1 MNDNYDYRDVSTNYL
16 PLAINKDSIK
26 RALGVAGESGP
37 NYPIL
42 AIVTGT
48 KPDFYKQAPLV
59 IEATKRR
66 IPSLVI
72 DTGQH
77 FDETLGHGIQE
88 FNIQESVACN
98 LQVRGNLMEKA
109 SELLLK
115 FAIFGKI
122 FKEKFPAHTLLPVV
136 HGDTLVAGITP
147 LSWLFGLGQKVAQ
160 NEAGLR
166 SMSPKFVRNLTQGE
180 PSGSQIDDFVTSQ
193 FDSSSWFI
201 ARDEPFPEQVD
212 TWICSAGAQFFFAP
226 TLLNKNNLIREGYP
240 EDLIYVVGNS
250 VVDAIGMKRRSKPQ
264 SSVFELYPELGSE
277 LPSTLSSGASST
289 TTRTIPTSPTKP
301 VRNEWIRVD
310 IHRRE
315 NLTPSRFFVIVKAL
329 IELVKIG
336 YRVILI
342 KLTATQHA
350 LDKYGLTDTLDTL
363 QREYPRS
370 FLQTPLWKEYGHV
383 IEFLDS
389 GLCWLELTDSGSMQ
403 EELLYFPAV
412 NSVTVRLNTDRP
424 ETIFE
429 AHGNVLAPPVNPK
442 WIVEIV
448 KRVDNEKIP
457 LYESSRKKK
466 LYGEPGQVSPK
477 VMDILKKHF
486 DENYNFYPWLHNRL
500 GLWKE
505 QDSEFSYL

>member
-1 MNDNYDYRDVSTNYL
+1 LKDKYEYRNVFTDYL
-16 PLAINKDSIK
+16 PLAINHESIEM
-26 RALGVAGESGP
+26 ALSVARERGS
-37 NYPIL
+37 NYPVL

-59 IEATKRR
+59 TEAMKRR
-66 IPSLVI
+66 IPSFVI

-77 FDETLGHGIQE
+77 FDTTLGYGIQE

-98 LQVRGNLMEKA
+98 LRVRGNLMEKA

-115 FAIFGKI
+115 FAMFGKI
-122 FKEKFPAHTLLPVV
+122 FKEKFPGRTILPVV

-166 SMSPKFVRNLTQGE
+166 SMSPKYVRKLTLSE
-180 PSGSQIDDFVTSQ
+180 PNKGQIEDFVNSQ
-193 FDSSSWFI
+193 FDSSYWFI

-226 TLLNKNNLIREGYP
+226 TLLNRDNLIREGYP

-250 VVDAIGMKRRSKPQ
+250 VVDAIEMKRRTKSH
-264 SSVFELYPELGSE
+264 SSIFELYPELLSE
-277 LPSTLSSGASST
+277 MALTSSLNGAP
-289 TTRTIPTSPTKP
+289 TI
-301 VRNEWIRVD
+301 RDEWIRVD

-315 NLTPSRFFVIVKAL
+315 NLTPSRFSVIVKSL
-329 IELVKIG
+329 IELVKAG

-350 LDKYGLTDTLDTL
+350 LDRYGLTDLLDML

-370 FLQTPLWKEYGHV
+370 FIQTPLWKEYGHV

-389 GLCWLELTDSGSMQ
+389 GRCWLELTDSGSMQ
-403 EELLYFPAV
+403 EELLYFPGV

-429 AHGNVLAPPVNPK
+429 AQGNVLAPPVSPE

-448 KRVDNEKIP
+448 KRVDQDKIP
-457 LYESSRKKK
+457 LYSNKRKKK
-466 LYGEPGQVSPK
+466 IYGEPGQVSPK
-477 VMDILKKHF
+477 VISILKKHF

-505 QDSEFSYL
+505 PDSEFTYL

>member
-1 MNDNYDYRDVSTNYL
+1 MKDKYEYRNVSTNYL
-16 PLAINKDSIK
+16 PIAINNDSIEM
-26 RALGVAGESGP
+26 ALNGARERGS
-37 NYPIL
+37 NYPVL

-59 IEATKRR
+59 MEAMKRS
-66 IPSLVI
+66 IPFFVI

-77 FDETLGHGIQE
+77 FDTTLGYGIQE

-115 FAIFGKI
+115 FALFGKI
-122 FKEKFPAHTLLPVV
+122 FKEKFPGRTLLPVV

-166 SMSPKFVRNLTQGE
+166 SMSPKYVRELTLSE
-180 PSGSQIDDFVTSQ
+180 PNRGQIEDFVNSQ
-193 FDSSSWFI
+193 FDSSYWFI
-201 ARDEPFPEQVD
+201 ARDEPFPEQID

-226 TLLNKNNLIREGYP
+226 TLLNKENLIREGYP

-250 VVDAIGMKRRSKPQ
+250 VVDAIEMKRRIKPR
-264 SSVFELYPELGSE
+264 SSIFELYPELESE
-277 LPSTLSSGASST
+277 KSLSSPGNGAK
-289 TTRTIPTSPTKP
+289 RI
-301 VRNEWIRVD
+301 RNEWIRVD

-315 NLTPSRFFVIVKAL
+315 NLTPSRFSVIVKSL
-329 IELVKIG
+329 VELVKAG

-350 LDKYGLTDTLDTL
+350 LDKYGLSDLLDAL
-363 QREYPRS
+363 QMEYPHS
-370 FLQTPLWKEYGHV
+370 FIQTPLWKEYGHV

-389 GLCWLELTDSGSMQ
+389 GRCWLELTDSGSMQ
-403 EELLYFPAV
+403 EELLYFPGV

-429 AHGNVLAPPVNPK
+429 AQGNVLAPPVSPE
-442 WIVEIV
+442 WIVEVV
-448 KRVDNEKIP
+448 KRVDQDKIP
-457 LYESSRKKK
+457 QYSYKKK
-466 LYGEPGQVSPK
+466 KKIYGEPGQVSPR
-477 VMDILKKHF
+477 VIDILKKHF

-505 QDSEFSYL
+505 PDSEFTYL

>member
-1 MNDNYDYRDVSTNYL
+1 MKDKYEYRNVFTDYL
-16 PLAINKDSIK
+16 PLAINHESIEM
-26 RALGVAGESGP
+26 ALSVARERGS
-37 NYPIL
+37 NYPVL

-59 IEATKRR
+59 TEAMKRR
-66 IPSLVI
+66 IPSFVI

-77 FDETLGHGIQE
+77 FDTTLGYGIQE
-88 FNIQESVACN
+88 FNIQELVACN

-115 FAIFGKI
+115 FAMFGKI
-122 FKEKFPAHTLLPVV
+122 FKEKFPGRTILPVV

-166 SMSPKFVRNLTQGE
+166 SMSPKYVRKLTLSE
-180 PSGSQIDDFVTSQ
+180 PNKGQIEDFVNSQ
-193 FDSSSWFI
+193 FDSSYWFI

-226 TLLNKNNLIREGYP
+226 TLLNRDNLIREGYP

-250 VVDAIGMKRRSKPQ
+250 VVDAIEMKRRTKSH
-264 SSVFELYPELGSE
+264 SSIFELYPELLSE
-277 LPSTLSSGASST
+277 MALTSSFNGAP
-289 TTRTIPTSPTKP
+289 TI
-301 VRNEWIRVD
+301 RDEWIRVD

-315 NLTPSRFFVIVKAL
+315 NLTPSRFSVIVKSL
-329 IELVKIG
+329 IELVKAG

-350 LDKYGLTDTLDTL
+350 LDRYGLTDLLDML

-370 FLQTPLWKEYGHV
+370 FIQTPLWKEYGHV

-389 GLCWLELTDSGSMQ
+389 GRCWLELTDSGSMQ
-403 EELLYFPAV
+403 EELLYFPGV

-429 AHGNVLAPPVNPK
+429 AQGNVLAPPVSPE

-448 KRVDNEKIP
+448 KQVDQDKIP
-457 LYESSRKKK
+457 LYSNKRKKK
-466 LYGEPGQVSPK
+466 IYGEPGQVSPK
-477 VMDILKKHF
+477 VINILKKHF

-505 QDSEFSYL
+505 PDSEFTYL

>member
-1 MNDNYDYRDVSTNYL
+1 MKDKYEYRNVLTNYL
-16 PLAINKDSIK
+16 PLAINHDSIG
-26 RALGVAGESGP
+26 RALDVAGERGTS
-37 NYPIL
+37 YPIL

-59 IEATKRR
+59 VEAMKCR
-66 IPSLVI
+66 IPSFVI

-77 FDETLGHGIQE
+77 FDDTLGYGMRE

-122 FKEKFPAHTLLPVV
+122 FKEKFPGHTLLPVV

-166 SMSPKFVRNLTQGE
+166 SMSPKFVRNLSQRE
-180 PSGSQIDDFVTSQ
+180 PDKIQFDDFVSSQ
-193 FDSSSWFI
+193 FDKKSWFV

-212 TWICSAGAQFFFAP
+212 TWICSAGTQFFFAP
-226 TLLNKNNLIREGYP
+226 TLLNQENLIREGYP
-240 EDLIYVVGNS
+240 EEFIYVVGNS
-250 VVDAIGMKRRSKPQ
+250 VVDAIEMKRRSKPQ
-264 SSVFELYPELGSE
+264 SSIFNLYPELVSE
-277 LPSTLSSGASST
+277 LPSTQPSSGGST
-289 TTRTIPTSPTKP
+289 TTTTTARK
-301 VRNEWIRVD
+301 EWIRVD

-315 NLTPSRFFVIVKAL
+315 NLTPSRFSVIVKSL
-329 IELVKIG
+329 IELVKAG
-336 YRVILI
+336 YRVLLI

-350 LDKYGLTDTLDTL
+350 LDKYGLTDTLDIL

-370 FLQTPLWKEYGHV
+370 FVQTPLWKEYGHV

-389 GLCWLELTDSGSMQ
+389 GRCWLELTDSGSMQ
-403 EELLYFPAV
+403 EELLYFPGV

-429 AHGNVLAPPVNPK
+429 AQGNVLAPPVNPK

-448 KRVDNEKIP
+448 RLVDNDKIP
-457 LYESSRKKK
+457 LYTNNRKKK
-466 LYGEPGQVSPK
+466 VYGEPGQVSPK
-477 VMDILKKHF
+477 VMNIVKKHF

-505 QDSEFSYL
+505 QDSDFTYL

>member
-1 MNDNYDYRDVSTNYL
+1 MKDKYEYRNVFTDYL
-16 PLAINKDSIK
+16 PLAINHESIEM
-26 RALGVAGESGP
+26 ALSVARERGS
-37 NYPIL
+37 NYPVL

-59 IEATKRR
+59 TEAMKRR
-66 IPSLVI
+66 IPSFVI

-77 FDETLGHGIQE
+77 FDTTLGYGIQE
-88 FNIQESVACN
+88 FNIQELVACN

-115 FAIFGKI
+115 FAMFGKI
-122 FKEKFPAHTLLPVV
+122 FKEKFPGRTILPVV

-166 SMSPKFVRNLTQGE
+166 SMSPKYVRKLTLSE
-180 PSGSQIDDFVTSQ
+180 PNKGQIEDFVNSQ
-193 FDSSSWFI
+193 FDSSYWFI

-226 TLLNKNNLIREGYP
+226 TLLNRDNLIREGYP

-250 VVDAIGMKRRSKPQ
+250 VVDAIEMKRRTKSH
-264 SSVFELYPELGSE
+264 SSIFELYPELLSE
-277 LPSTLSSGASST
+277 IALTSSFNGAP
-289 TTRTIPTSPTKP
+289 TI
-301 VRNEWIRVD
+301 RDEWIRVD

-315 NLTPSRFFVIVKAL
+315 NLTPSRFSVIVKSL
-329 IELVKIG
+329 IELVKAG

-350 LDKYGLTDTLDTL
+350 LDRYGLTDLLDML

-370 FLQTPLWKEYGHV
+370 FIQTPLWKEYGHV

-389 GLCWLELTDSGSMQ
+389 GRCWLELTDSGSMQ
-403 EELLYFPAV
+403 EELLYFPGV

-429 AHGNVLAPPVNPK
+429 AQGNVLAPPVSPE

-448 KRVDNEKIP
+448 KQVDQDKIP
-457 LYESSRKKK
+457 LYSNKRKKK
-466 LYGEPGQVSPK
+466 IYGEPGQVSPK
-477 VMDILKKHF
+477 VINILKKHF

-505 QDSEFSYL
+505 PDSEFTYL

>member
-1 MNDNYDYRDVSTNYL
+1 M
-16 PLAINKDSIK
+16 
-26 RALGVAGESGP
+26 ALSVARERGS
-37 NYPIL
+37 NYPVL

-59 IEATKRR
+59 REAAKRR
-66 IPSLVI
+66 IPSFVI

-77 FDETLGHGIQE
+77 FDSTLGYGIQE
-88 FNIQESVACN
+88 FNIQDSVACN

-122 FKEKFPAHTLLPVV
+122 FKEKFPGRTLLPVV

-166 SMSPKFVRNLTQGE
+166 SMSPKKVKKLTLND
-180 PSGSQIDDFVTSQ
+180 PNKDQIEDFVNSQ
-193 FDSSSWFI
+193 FDRNCWFI

-212 TWICSAGAQFFFAP
+212 TWVCSAGAQFFFAP
-226 TLLNKNNLIREGYP
+226 TLLNRDNLIREGYP

-250 VVDAIGMKRRSKPQ
+250 VVDAIEMKRRSKPL
-264 SSVFELYPELGSE
+264 SSIFDLYPVLVSE
-277 LPSTLSSGASST
+277 NPLTSSLKSASA
-289 TTRTIPTSPTKP
+289 

-315 NLTPSRFFVIVKAL
+315 NLTPSRFSVIVKSL
-329 IELVKIG
+329 LELVKAG
-336 YRVILI
+336 YRVVLI

-350 LDKYGLTDTLDTL
+350 LDKYGLTDSLDAL
-363 QREYPRS
+363 QRQYPHS
-370 FLQTPLWKEYGHV
+370 FVQTPLWKEYGHV

-389 GLCWLELTDSGSMQ
+389 GRCWLELTDSGSMQ
-403 EELLYFPAV
+403 EELLYFPRV

-429 AHGNVLAPPVNPK
+429 AQGNVLAPPVSPK

-448 KRVDNEKIP
+448 KNVDQNKIP
-457 LYESSRKKK
+457 LYKNKRKKK
-466 LYGEPGQVSPK
+466 LYGEPGQVSSK
-477 VMDILKKHF
+477 VIDILKKHF

-505 QDSEFSYL
+505 PDSEFTYL

>member
-1 MNDNYDYRDVSTNYL
+1 LKDKYEYRNVLTDYL
-16 PLAINKDSIK
+16 PLAINHESIEM
-26 RALGVAGESGP
+26 ALSVARERGS
-37 NYPIL
+37 NYPVL

-59 IEATKRR
+59 TEAMKRR
-66 IPSLVI
+66 IPSFVI

-77 FDETLGHGIQE
+77 FDTTLGYGIQE

-115 FAIFGKI
+115 FAMFGKI
-122 FKEKFPAHTLLPVV
+122 FKEKFPGRTILPVV

-166 SMSPKFVRNLTQGE
+166 SMSPKYVRKLTLSE
-180 PSGSQIDDFVTSQ
+180 PNKGQIEDFVNSQ
-193 FDSSSWFI
+193 FDSSYWFI

-226 TLLNKNNLIREGYP
+226 TLLNRDNLIREGYP

-250 VVDAIGMKRRSKPQ
+250 VVDAIEMKRRTKSH
-264 SSVFELYPELGSE
+264 SSIFELYPELLSE
-277 LPSTLSSGASST
+277 MALTSSLNGAP
-289 TTRTIPTSPTKP
+289 TI
-301 VRNEWIRVD
+301 RDEWIRVD

-315 NLTPSRFFVIVKAL
+315 NLTPSRFSVIVKSL
-329 IELVKIG
+329 IELVKAG

-350 LDKYGLTDTLDTL
+350 LDRYGLTDLLDML

-370 FLQTPLWKEYGHV
+370 FIQTPLWKEYGHV

-389 GLCWLELTDSGSMQ
+389 GRCWLELTDSGSMQ
-403 EELLYFPAV
+403 EELLYFPKV

-429 AHGNVLAPPVNPK
+429 AQGNVLAPPVSPE

-448 KRVDNEKIP
+448 KQVDQDKIP
-457 LYESSRKKK
+457 LYSNKRKKK
-466 LYGEPGQVSPK
+466 IYGEPGQVSPK
-477 VMDILKKHF
+477 VINILKKHF

-505 QDSEFSYL
+505 PDSEFTYL

>member
-1 MNDNYDYRDVSTNYL
+1 LKDKYEYRNVSTNYL
-16 PLAINKDSIK
+16 PIAINYDSIEM
-26 RALGVAGESGP
+26 ALNGARERGS
-37 NYPIL
+37 NYPVL

-59 IEATKRR
+59 MEAMKRN
-66 IPSLVI
+66 IPSFVI

-77 FDETLGHGIQE
+77 FDTTLGYGIQE

-115 FAIFGKI
+115 FALFGKI
-122 FKEKFPAHTLLPVV
+122 FKEKFPGRTLLPVV

-166 SMSPKFVRNLTQGE
+166 SMSPKYVRELTLGE
-180 PSGSQIDDFVTSQ
+180 PKRGQIEDFVNSQ
-193 FDSSSWFI
+193 FDSSYWFV
-201 ARDEPFPEQVD
+201 ARDEPFPEQID

-226 TLLNKNNLIREGYP
+226 TLLNKENLIREGYP

-250 VVDAIGMKRRSKPQ
+250 VVDAIEMKRRIKPH
-264 SSVFELYPELGSE
+264 SSIFELYPELESE
-277 LPSTLSSGASST
+277 KSLSSPGIGAQ
-289 TTRTIPTSPTKP
+289 RI
-301 VRNEWIRVD
+301 RNEWIRVD

-315 NLTPSRFFVIVKAL
+315 NLTPSRFSVIVKSL
-329 IELVKIG
+329 VELVKAG

-350 LDKYGLTDTLDTL
+350 LDKYGLSDLLDAL
-363 QREYPRS
+363 QMEYPHS
-370 FLQTPLWKEYGHV
+370 FIQTPLWKEYGHV

-389 GLCWLELTDSGSMQ
+389 GRCWLELTDSGSMQ
-403 EELLYFPAV
+403 EELLYFPGV

-429 AHGNVLAPPVNPK
+429 AHGNVLAPPVSPE
-442 WIVEIV
+442 WIVEVV
-448 KRVDNEKIP
+448 KRVDQDKIP
-457 LYESSRKKK
+457 QYSDKKK
-466 LYGEPGQVSPK
+466 KKIYGEPGQVSPR
-477 VMDILKKHF
+477 VIDILKKHF
-486 DENYNFYPWLHNRL
+486 DQNYNFYPWLHNRL

-505 QDSEFSYL
+505 PDSEFTYL

>member
-1 MNDNYDYRDVSTNYL
+1 MKDKYEYRNVITNYL
-16 PLAINKDSIK
+16 PLAIYHDSIEM
-26 RALGVAGESGP
+26 ALNVARECGP

-59 IEATKRR
+59 AEAIKRR
-66 IPSLVI
+66 IPSIVI

-77 FDETLGHGIQE
+77 FDNTLGYGIQE

-122 FKEKFPAHTLLPVV
+122 FKDKIPGRTLLPVV

-166 SMSPKFVRNLTQGE
+166 SMSPKYVRKLTLNEPDRDQIEEFVN
-180 PSGSQIDDFVTSQ
+180 SQ
-193 FDSSSWFI
+193 FDSSQWFI

-226 TLLNKNNLIREGYP
+226 TVLNRDNLIREGYP

-250 VVDAIGMKRRSKPQ
+250 VVDAIEMKRRSKPQ
-264 SSVFELYPELGSE
+264 SSIFDLYPELVSE
-277 LPSTLSSGASST
+277 LTVTSSLNGAS
-289 TTRTIPTSPTKP
+289 P
-301 VRNEWIRVD
+301 VRKEWIRVD

-315 NLTPSRFFVIVKAL
+315 NLTPSRFSVIVKSL
-329 IELVKIG
+329 IELVKAG
-336 YRVILI
+336 YKVILI

-350 LDKYGLTDTLDTL
+350 LDKYGLTDLLDRL
-363 QREYPRS
+363 QRDYPHS
-370 FLQTPLWKEYGHV
+370 FVQTPLWKEYGHV

-389 GLCWLELTDSGSMQ
+389 GCCWLELTDSGSMQ
-403 EELLYFPAV
+403 EELLYFPRV

-429 AHGNVLAPPVNPK
+429 ARGNVLAPPVSPE

-448 KRVDNEKIP
+448 KRVDQERIP
-457 LYESSRKKK
+457 SYNNKNKKTI
-466 LYGEPGQVSPK
+466 YGEPGQVSPK

-505 QDSEFSYL
+505 PDSEFTYL

>member
-1 MNDNYDYRDVSTNYL
+1 MKDKYEYRNVFTDYL
-16 PLAINKDSIK
+16 PLAINHESIEM
-26 RALGVAGESGP
+26 ALSVARERGS
-37 NYPIL
+37 NYPVL

-59 IEATKRR
+59 TEAMKRR
-66 IPSLVI
+66 IPSFVI

-77 FDETLGHGIQE
+77 FDTTLGYGIQE

-115 FAIFGKI
+115 FAMFGKI
-122 FKEKFPAHTLLPVV
+122 FKEKFPGRTILPVV

-166 SMSPKFVRNLTQGE
+166 SMSPKYVRKLTLSE
-180 PSGSQIDDFVTSQ
+180 PNEGQIEDFVNSQ
-193 FDSSSWFI
+193 FDSSYWFI

-226 TLLNKNNLIREGYP
+226 TLLNRDNLIREGYP

-250 VVDAIGMKRRSKPQ
+250 VVDAIEIKRRTKSH
-264 SSVFELYPELGSE
+264 SSIFELYPELLSE
-277 LPSTLSSGASST
+277 MALTSSLNGAP
-289 TTRTIPTSPTKP
+289 TI
-301 VRNEWIRVD
+301 RDEWIRVD

-315 NLTPSRFFVIVKAL
+315 NLTPSRFSVIVKSL
-329 IELVKIG
+329 IELVKAG

-350 LDKYGLTDTLDTL
+350 LDRYGLTDLLDML

-370 FLQTPLWKEYGHV
+370 FIQTPLWKEYGHV

-389 GLCWLELTDSGSMQ
+389 GRCWLELTDSGSMQ
-403 EELLYFPAV
+403 EELLYFPGV

-429 AHGNVLAPPVNPK
+429 AQGNVLAPPVSPE

-448 KRVDNEKIP
+448 KRVDQDKIP
-457 LYESSRKKK
+457 LYSNKRKKK
-466 LYGEPGQVSPK
+466 IYGEPGQVSPK
-477 VMDILKKHF
+477 VINILKKHF

-505 QDSEFSYL
+505 PDSEFTYL

>member
-1 MNDNYDYRDVSTNYL
+1 MLQGKYEYQNVFTNYL
-16 PLAINKDSIK
+16 PLAINNDSIE
-26 RALGVAGESGP
+26 RALRVAEETGSC
-37 NYPIL
+37 YPIL

-59 IEATKRR
+59 MEAIRR
-66 IPSLVI
+66 RVPTFVI

-77 FDETLGHGIQE
+77 FDKTLGYGIQE
-88 FNIQESVACN
+88 FSIQESVACN

-115 FAIFGKI
+115 FAIFGKT
-122 FKEKFPAHTLLPVV
+122 FKEKFPDRKLLPVV

-147 LSWLFGLGQKVAQ
+147 LSWLFGLGQKVVQ

-166 SMSPKFVRNLTQGE
+166 SMSPKYLTKLTWKEPNSEEIGNFV
-180 PSGSQIDDFVTSQ
+180 DSQ
-193 FDSSSWFI
+193 FDSKCWFI

-212 TWICSAGAQFFFAP
+212 TWICSAGAQLFFAP
-226 TLLNKNNLIREGYP
+226 TILNRDNLIREGYP

-250 VVDAIGMKRRSKPQ
+250 VVDAIEIKRRIRPQ
-264 SSVFELYPELGSE
+264 SSVFKLYPELLSE
-277 LPSTLSSGASST
+277 MPST
-289 TTRTIPTSPTKP
+289 TSMKRPAA

-315 NLTPSRFFVIVKAL
+315 NLTPSRFSAIVKSL
-329 IELVKIG
+329 IQLVKEG
-336 YRVILI
+336 YRVVLI

-350 LDKYGLTDTLDTL
+350 LDKYGLADVLDKL
-363 QREYPRS
+363 HREYPFS
-370 FLQTPLWKEYGHV
+370 FIQTPIWKEYGHV
-383 IEFLDS
+383 VEFLDS
-389 GLCWLELTDSGSMQ
+389 GRCWLELTDSGSMQ
-403 EELLYFPAV
+403 EELLYFSKV

-429 AHGNVLAPPVNPK
+429 ANGNMLAPPVSPE

-448 KRVDNEKIP
+448 KLVDQDKVSMYGN
-457 LYESSRKKK
+457 KKK
-466 LYGEPGQVSPK
+466 KKIYGEPGRVSPR

-486 DENYNFYPWLHNRL
+486 DANHNFYPWLHNRL

-505 QDSEFSYL
+505 PDSDFSYL

>member
-1 MNDNYDYRDVSTNYL
+1 MKDKYEYRDVFTNYL
-16 PLAINKDSIK
+16 PLAINHDSIG
-26 RALGVAGESGP
+26 RALDVAGERGTS
-37 NYPIL
+37 YPIL

-59 IEATKRR
+59 LEAMKRQ
-66 IPSLVI
+66 IPSFVI

-77 FDETLGHGIQE
+77 FDDTLGYGIQE
-88 FNIQESVACN
+88 FNIQGSVACN

-122 FKEKFPAHTLLPVV
+122 FKEKFPGHTLLPVV

-166 SMSPKFVRNLTQGE
+166 SMSPKFVRNLSQSE
-180 PSGSQIDDFVTSQ
+180 PDRIQVDNFVSSQ
-193 FDSSSWFI
+193 FDRKSWFV

-212 TWICSAGAQFFFAP
+212 TWICSAGTQFFFAP
-226 TLLNKNNLIREGYP
+226 TLLNQENLIREGYP
-240 EDLIYVVGNS
+240 EELIYVVGNS
-250 VVDAIGMKRRSKPQ
+250 VVDAIEMKRRSKPQ
-264 SSVFELYPELGSE
+264 SSIFNLYPELVSE
-277 LPSTLSSGASST
+277 LPSTQPSSGGST
-289 TTRTIPTSPTKP
+289 TTTTTARK
-301 VRNEWIRVD
+301 EWIRVD

-315 NLTPSRFFVIVKAL
+315 NLTPSRFSVIVKSL
-329 IELVKIG
+329 IELVKAG
-336 YRVILI
+336 YRVVLI

-370 FLQTPLWKEYGHV
+370 FVQTPLWKEYGHV

-389 GLCWLELTDSGSMQ
+389 GRCWLELTDSGSMQ
-403 EELLYFPAV
+403 EELLYFPGV

-429 AHGNVLAPPVNPK
+429 AQGNVLAPPVNSK

-448 KRVDNEKIP
+448 RLVDNDKIP
-457 LYESSRKKK
+457 LYSNNRKKK
-466 LYGEPGQVSPK
+466 IYGEPGQVSPK
-477 VMDILKKHF
+477 VMNIVKKHF

-505 QDSEFSYL
+505 QDPDFTYL

>member
-1 MNDNYDYRDVSTNYL
+1 M
-16 PLAINKDSIK
+16 
-26 RALGVAGESGP
+26 ALSVARERGS
-37 NYPIL
+37 NYPVL

-59 IEATKRR
+59 TEAMKRR
-66 IPSLVI
+66 IPSFVI

-77 FDETLGHGIQE
+77 FDTTLGYGIQE

-115 FAIFGKI
+115 FAMFGKI
-122 FKEKFPAHTLLPVV
+122 FKEKFPGRTILPVV

-166 SMSPKFVRNLTQGE
+166 SMSPKYVRKLTLSE
-180 PSGSQIDDFVTSQ
+180 PNEGQIEDFVNSQ
-193 FDSSSWFI
+193 FDSSYWFI

-226 TLLNKNNLIREGYP
+226 TLLNRDNLIREGYP

-250 VVDAIGMKRRSKPQ
+250 VVDAIEMKRRTKSH
-264 SSVFELYPELGSE
+264 SSIFELYPELLSE
-277 LPSTLSSGASST
+277 MAWTSSLSGAP
-289 TTRTIPTSPTKP
+289 TI
-301 VRNEWIRVD
+301 RDEWIRVD

-315 NLTPSRFFVIVKAL
+315 NLTPSRFSVIVKSL
-329 IELVKIG
+329 IELVKAG

-350 LDKYGLTDTLDTL
+350 LDRYGLTDLLDML

-370 FLQTPLWKEYGHV
+370 FIQTPLWKEYGHV

-389 GLCWLELTDSGSMQ
+389 GRCWLELTDSGSMQ
-403 EELLYFPAV
+403 EELLYFPGV

-429 AHGNVLAPPVNPK
+429 AQGNVLAPPVSPE

-448 KRVDNEKIP
+448 KRVDQDKIP
-457 LYESSRKKK
+457 LYSNKRKKK
-466 LYGEPGQVSPK
+466 IYGEPGQVSPK
-477 VMDILKKHF
+477 VINILKKHF

-505 QDSEFSYL
+505 PDSEFTYL

>member
-1 MNDNYDYRDVSTNYL
+1 LKDKYEYRNVFTDYL
-16 PLAINKDSIK
+16 PLAINHESIEM
-26 RALGVAGESGP
+26 ALSVARERGS
-37 NYPIL
+37 NYPVL

-59 IEATKRR
+59 TEAMKRR
-66 IPSLVI
+66 IPSFVI

-77 FDETLGHGIQE
+77 FDTTLGYGIQE

-115 FAIFGKI
+115 FAMFGKI
-122 FKEKFPAHTLLPVV
+122 FKEKFPGRTILPVV

-166 SMSPKFVRNLTQGE
+166 SMSPKYVRKLTLSE
-180 PSGSQIDDFVTSQ
+180 PNEGQIEDFVNSQ
-193 FDSSSWFI
+193 FDSSYWFI

-226 TLLNKNNLIREGYP
+226 TLLNRDNLIREGYP

-250 VVDAIGMKRRSKPQ
+250 VVDAIEMKRRTKSQ
-264 SSVFELYPELGSE
+264 SSIFELYPELLSE
-277 LPSTLSSGASST
+277 IALTSSLNGAP
-289 TTRTIPTSPTKP
+289 TI
-301 VRNEWIRVD
+301 RDEWIRVD

-315 NLTPSRFFVIVKAL
+315 NLTPSRFSVIVKSL
-329 IELVKIG
+329 IELVKAG

-350 LDKYGLTDTLDTL
+350 LDRYGLTDLLDML

-370 FLQTPLWKEYGHV
+370 FIQTPLWKEYGHV

-389 GLCWLELTDSGSMQ
+389 GRCWLELTDSGSMQ
-403 EELLYFPAV
+403 EELLYFPRV

-429 AHGNVLAPPVNPK
+429 AQGNVLAPPVSPE

-448 KRVDNEKIP
+448 KRVDQDKIP
-457 LYESSRKKK
+457 LYSNKRKKK
-466 LYGEPGQVSPK
+466 IYGEPGQVSPK
-477 VMDILKKHF
+477 VINILKKHF

-505 QDSEFSYL
+505 PDSEFTYL

>member
-1 MNDNYDYRDVSTNYL
+1 MKDKYEYRNVSTNYL
-16 PLAINKDSIK
+16 PIAINHDSIEM
-26 RALGVAGESGP
+26 ALNGARERGS
-37 NYPIL
+37 NYPVL

-59 IEATKRR
+59 MEAMKRS
-66 IPSLVI
+66 IPSFVI

-77 FDETLGHGIQE
+77 FDTTLGYGIQE

-115 FAIFGKI
+115 FALFGKI
-122 FKEKFPAHTLLPVV
+122 FKEKFPGRTLLPVV

-166 SMSPKFVRNLTQGE
+166 SMSPKYVRELTLSE
-180 PSGSQIDDFVTSQ
+180 PKRGQIEDFVNSQ
-193 FDSSSWFI
+193 FDSSYWFI
-201 ARDEPFPEQVD
+201 ARDEPFPEQID

-226 TLLNKNNLIREGYP
+226 TLLNKENLIREGYP

-250 VVDAIGMKRRSKPQ
+250 VVDAIEMKRRIKPR
-264 SSVFELYPELGSE
+264 SSIFELYPELESE
-277 LPSTLSSGASST
+277 KSSSSAGNGAQ
-289 TTRTIPTSPTKP
+289 RI
-301 VRNEWIRVD
+301 RNEWIRVD

-315 NLTPSRFFVIVKAL
+315 NLTPSRFSVIVKSL
-329 IELVKIG
+329 VELVKAG

-350 LDKYGLTDTLDTL
+350 LNKYGLSDLLDAL
-363 QREYPRS
+363 QMEYPHS
-370 FLQTPLWKEYGHV
+370 FIQTPLWKEYGHV

-389 GLCWLELTDSGSMQ
+389 GRCWLELTDSGSMQ
-403 EELLYFPAV
+403 EELLYFPGV

-429 AHGNVLAPPVNPK
+429 AQGNVLAPPVSPE
-442 WIVEIV
+442 WIVEVV
-448 KRVDNEKIP
+448 KRVDQDKIP
-457 LYESSRKKK
+457 QYSDKKK
-466 LYGEPGQVSPK
+466 KKIYGEPGQVSPR
-477 VMDILKKHF
+477 VIDILKKHF

-505 QDSEFSYL
+505 PDSEFSYL

>member
-1 MNDNYDYRDVSTNYL
+1 M
-16 PLAINKDSIK
+16 
-26 RALGVAGESGP
+26 ALSVAKERGS
-37 NYPIL
+37 NYPVL

-59 IEATKRR
+59 TEAMKRR
-66 IPSLVI
+66 IPSFVI

-77 FDETLGHGIQE
+77 FDTTLGYGIQE
-88 FNIQESVACN
+88 FNIRESVACN

-115 FAIFGKI
+115 FAMFGKI
-122 FKEKFPAHTLLPVV
+122 FKEKFPGRTILPVV

-166 SMSPKFVRNLTQGE
+166 SMSPKYVRKLTLSE
-180 PSGSQIDDFVTSQ
+180 PNKGQIEDFVNSQ
-193 FDSSSWFI
+193 FDSNYWFI

-226 TLLNKNNLIREGYP
+226 TLLNRDNLIREGYP

-250 VVDAIGMKRRSKPQ
+250 VVDAIEMKRRTKPQ
-264 SSVFELYPELGSE
+264 SSIFELYPELLSE
-277 LPSTLSSGASST
+277 MALTSSVKDA
-289 TTRTIPTSPTKP
+289 PTM
-301 VRNEWIRVD
+301 RDEWIRVD

-315 NLTPSRFFVIVKAL
+315 NLTPSRFSVIVKSL
-329 IELVKIG
+329 IELVKAG

-350 LDKYGLTDTLDTL
+350 LDRYGLTDLLDML

-370 FLQTPLWKEYGHV
+370 FIQTPLWKEYGHV

-389 GLCWLELTDSGSMQ
+389 GRCWLELTDSGSMQ
-403 EELLYFPAV
+403 EELLYFPGV

-429 AHGNVLAPPVNPK
+429 AQGNVLAPPVSPE

-448 KRVDNEKIP
+448 KQVDQDKIP
-457 LYESSRKKK
+457 LYGNKRKKK
-466 LYGEPGQVSPK
+466 IYGEPGQVSPK
-477 VMDILKKHF
+477 VINILKKHF

-505 QDSEFSYL
+505 ADSEFTYL

>member
-1 MNDNYDYRDVSTNYL
+1 LKDKYEYRNVFTDYL
-16 PLAINKDSIK
+16 PLAINHESIEM
-26 RALGVAGESGP
+26 ALSVARERGS
-37 NYPIL
+37 NYPVL

-59 IEATKRR
+59 TEAMKRR
-66 IPSLVI
+66 IPSFVI

-77 FDETLGHGIQE
+77 FDTTLGYGIQE

-115 FAIFGKI
+115 FAMFGKI
-122 FKEKFPAHTLLPVV
+122 FKEKFPGRTILPVV

-166 SMSPKFVRNLTQGE
+166 SMSPKYVRKLTLSE
-180 PSGSQIDDFVTSQ
+180 PNKGQIEDFVNSQ
-193 FDSSSWFI
+193 FDSSYWFI

-226 TLLNKNNLIREGYP
+226 TLLNRDNLIREGYP

-250 VVDAIGMKRRSKPQ
+250 VVDAIEMKRRTKSH
-264 SSVFELYPELGSE
+264 SSIFELYPELLSE
-277 LPSTLSSGASST
+277 MALTSSLNGAP
-289 TTRTIPTSPTKP
+289 TI
-301 VRNEWIRVD
+301 RDEWIRVD

-315 NLTPSRFFVIVKAL
+315 NLTPSRFSVIVKSL
-329 IELVKIG
+329 IELVKAG

-350 LDKYGLTDTLDTL
+350 LDRYGLTDLLDML

-370 FLQTPLWKEYGHV
+370 FIQTPLWKEYGHV

-389 GLCWLELTDSGSMQ
+389 GRCWLELTDSGSMQ
-403 EELLYFPAV
+403 EELLYFPGV

-429 AHGNVLAPPVNPK
+429 AQGNVLAPPVSPE

-448 KRVDNEKIP
+448 KRVDQDKIP
-457 LYESSRKKK
+457 LYSNKRKKK
-466 LYGEPGQVSPK
+466 IYGEPGQVSPK
-477 VMDILKKHF
+477 VISILKKHF

-505 QDSEFSYL
+505 PDSEFTYL

>member
-1 MNDNYDYRDVSTNYL
+1 LKDKYEYRNVFTDYL
-16 PLAINKDSIK
+16 PLAINHESIEM
-26 RALGVAGESGP
+26 ALSVARERGS
-37 NYPIL
+37 NYPVL

-59 IEATKRR
+59 TEAMKRR
-66 IPSLVI
+66 IPSFVI

-77 FDETLGHGIQE
+77 FDTTLGYGIQE

-115 FAIFGKI
+115 FAMFGKI
-122 FKEKFPAHTLLPVV
+122 FKEKFPGRTILPVV

-166 SMSPKFVRNLTQGE
+166 SMSPKYVRKLTLSE
-180 PSGSQIDDFVTSQ
+180 PNKGQIEDFVNSQ
-193 FDSSSWFI
+193 FDSSYWFI

-226 TLLNKNNLIREGYP
+226 TLLNRDNLIREGYP

-250 VVDAIGMKRRSKPQ
+250 VVDAIEMKRRTKSH
-264 SSVFELYPELGSE
+264 SSIFELYPELLSE
-277 LPSTLSSGASST
+277 MALTSSLNGAP
-289 TTRTIPTSPTKP
+289 TI
-301 VRNEWIRVD
+301 RDEWIRVD

-315 NLTPSRFFVIVKAL
+315 NLTPSRFSVIVKSL
-329 IELVKIG
+329 IELVKAG

-350 LDKYGLTDTLDTL
+350 LDRYGLTDLLDML

-370 FLQTPLWKEYGHV
+370 FIQTPLWKEYGHV

-389 GLCWLELTDSGSMQ
+389 GRCWLELTDSGSMQ
-403 EELLYFPAV
+403 EELLYFPGV

-429 AHGNVLAPPVNPK
+429 AQGNVLAPPVSPE

-448 KRVDNEKIP
+448 KRVDQDKIP
-457 LYESSRKKK
+457 LYSNKRKKK
-466 LYGEPGQVSPK
+466 IYGEPGQVSPK
-477 VMDILKKHF
+477 VINILKKHF

-505 QDSEFSYL
+505 PDSEFTYL

>member
-1 MNDNYDYRDVSTNYL
+1 MKDKYEYRDVFTNYL
-16 PLAINKDSIK
+16 PLAINHDSIG
-26 RALGVAGESGP
+26 RALDVAGERGTS
-37 NYPIL
+37 YPIL

-59 IEATKRR
+59 VEAMKRQ
-66 IPSLVI
+66 IPSFVI

-77 FDETLGHGIQE
+77 FDDTLGYGIQE
-88 FNIQESVACN
+88 FNIQESVVCN

-122 FKEKFPAHTLLPVV
+122 FKEKFPGHTLLPVV

-166 SMSPKFVRNLTQGE
+166 SMSPKFVRNLSQSE
-180 PSGSQIDDFVTSQ
+180 PDRIQVDDFVSSQ
-193 FDSSSWFI
+193 FDRKSWFI

-212 TWICSAGAQFFFAP
+212 TWICSAGTQFFFAP
-226 TLLNKNNLIREGYP
+226 TLLNQENLIREGYP
-240 EDLIYVVGNS
+240 EELIYVVGNS
-250 VVDAIGMKRRSKPQ
+250 VVDAIEMKRRSKPQ
-264 SSVFELYPELGSE
+264 SSIFDLYPELVSE
-277 LPSTLSSGASST
+277 LPLTSSSSNAST
-289 TTRTIPTSPTKP
+289 TTASRK
-301 VRNEWIRVD
+301 EWIRVD

-315 NLTPSRFFVIVKAL
+315 NLTPSRFSAIVKSL
-329 IELVKIG
+329 IELVEAG
-336 YRVILI
+336 YRIVLI

-370 FLQTPLWKEYGHV
+370 FVQTPLWKEYGHV

-389 GLCWLELTDSGSMQ
+389 GRCWLELTDSGSMQ
-403 EELLYFPAV
+403 EELLYFPGV

-429 AHGNVLAPPVNPK
+429 AQGNVLAPPVNPK

-448 KRVDNEKIP
+448 RLVDNDKIP
-457 LYESSRKKK
+457 LYSNNKKKK

-477 VMDILKKHF
+477 VMNILKKHF

-505 QDSEFSYL
+505 QDSGFTYL